1 MRPTCLQRCRRPA
14 SEHDFLR
21 TKTKQIIFLV
31 IKLSVNSVNLIF
43 FASHFTFRC
52 DIVSY
57 RSRQIMNPGFRNNFP
72 GFWDIHSDQMI
83 NPNEAQDRYMS
94 GQLYSAEHLFRSGGS
109 FGALSA
115 SSTPSTG
122 TSRLL

>member
-1 MRPTCLQRCRRPA
+1 
-14 SEHDFLR
+14 
-21 TKTKQIIFLV
+21 
-31 IKLSVNSVNLIF
+31 
-43 FASHFTFRC
+43 
-52 DIVSY
+52 
-57 RSRQIMNPGFRNNFP
+57 MNPGFRNNFP

-122 TSRLL
+122 TNRLL